1 MRVFGIEIIGP
12 IKKKFLTDSYKNID
26 GIEKLIKISQ

>member
-1 MRVFGIEIIGP
+1 MRVFSIGIIGS
-12 IKKKFLTDSYKNID
+12 IKKKKLTDSYKNID